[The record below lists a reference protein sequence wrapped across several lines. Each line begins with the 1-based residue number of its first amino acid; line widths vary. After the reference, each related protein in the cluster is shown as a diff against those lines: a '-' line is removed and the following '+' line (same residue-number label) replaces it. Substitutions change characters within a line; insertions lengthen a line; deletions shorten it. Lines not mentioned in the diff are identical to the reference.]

1 MSTFILRQDQQ
12 KLEDEVYQAW
22 ADGFRNVLAVAPT
35 GFGKTVVISD
45 IYSKLDY
52 CAVAIAH
59 RQELVSQLSC
69 ALAAN
74 AIYHSIIASEAV
86 IRFCIQRHIE
96 EFGKNYHHPAAPV
109 AVSSVQTI
117 IRRADKLKN
126 WLPKVQLWTIDE
138 AHHVVPDNSWGKAV
152 NMFMNAFGLGMTATP
167 RRCDRKPL
175 NKSFHRMVIGPTV
188 RELIDMGN
196 LADYRLIA
204 PTTSINTDN
213 VKVSASTKEFN
224 PDSLRKEAHKSTIT
238 GDIVESYLKFA
249 AGMRGITFTVDVEQA
264 METAAQFNRAGVPA
278 EAISAKTPD
287 VVRQNAIRKFRRNEL
302 KQLVNV
308 DLFGE
313 GFDVPAV
320 EVVSKGRPTMSEGLD
335 SQQSGRCLRT
345 APGKTHGLIIDH
357 VANWKRH
364 GLPDAP
370 KFWSLND
377 EAAMKRKG
385 AEQGI
390 PVKVCVKCFAVFY
403 AIDKVCPECGWEPVP
418 EARSK
423 PEFVDGDLIE
433 FSPELLA
440 QLRGEIQRVE
450 HGGPRIPPNAT
461 PIIERALNNRWQE
474 RQETLHQ
481 LRECINL
488 WAGIQTKVN
497 MRTESQAYRLF
508 YHRFGVDVLTA
519 QTLKRPEMTKLTE
532 QIRDEF

>member
-1 MSTFILRQDQQ
+1 MSTFILRPDQQ
-12 KLEDEVYQAW
+12 KLEEEIFQAW
-22 ADGFRNVLAVAPT
+22 NEKYRYVLAVAPT

-45 IYSKLDY
+45 IYSGLNY
-52 CAVAIAH
+52 PSCAIAH

-74 AIYHSIIASEAV
+74 GIYHSIIASQSV

-96 EFGKNYHHPAAPV
+96 EYGQNFHHPSAPS

-138 AHHVVPDNSWGKAV
+138 AHHVIPDNSWGKAV
-152 NMFMNAFGLGMTATP
+152 GMFPNAYGLGMTATP

-175 NKSFHRMVIGPTV
+175 SRSFHRMVVGPTV

-204 PTTSINTDN
+204 PTNSIKTED
-213 VKVSASTKEFN
+213 VKISTSTKEFN
-224 PDSLRKEAHKSTIT
+224 PDALRKAAHKSTIT
-238 GDIVESYLKFA
+238 GDIVDSYLKFA

-264 METAAQFNRAGVPA
+264 IETAARYNAAGVPA

-287 VVRQNAIRKFRRNEL
+287 IVRQNAIRKFRNNEL

-364 GLPDAP
+364 GLPDSP
-370 KFWSLND
+370 KFWSLED
-377 EAAMKRKG
+377 TGTKRG
-385 AEQGI
+385 QTDRSI
-390 PVKVCVKCFAVFY
+390 PVKVCLECFAVFY
-403 AIDKVCPECGWEPVP
+403 AFEKNCPDCGWEPVP
-418 EARSK
+418 ASK
-423 PEFVDGDLIE
+423 SRPEHVDGDLIE

-440 QLRGEIQRVE
+440 ELRGDIDRVLS
-450 HGGPRIPPNAT
+450 GQPAVPLGAT
-461 PIIERALNNRWQE
+461 PIIAKSLHNKWADRQNALIE
-474 RQETLHQ
+474 
-481 LRECINL
+481 LRDCINL
-488 WAGIQTKVN
+488 WAGIQTKVYD
-497 MRTESQAYRLF
+497 RSESQSYRLF
-508 YHRFGVDVLTA
+508 YHRFGVDVLSA
-519 QTLKRPEMTKLTE
+519 QAMKRPDMEKLTE
-532 QIRDEF
+532 LIRSDFE